1 MVTEAIAR
9 LSSARGDIDEAAVI
23 LAGGGRVEDAAPICA
38 RAVEELCA
46 ALAELAWSECDRAVY
61 GDGDDECQRR

>member
-23 LAGGGRVEDAAPICA
+23 LAGGGSRRGRVPNLCEGSRGAVLGHL
-38 RAVEELCA
+38 RAGVVGVRPGRVLG
-46 ALAELAWSECDRAVY
+46 R
-61 GDGDDECQRR
+61 